1 MKSDT
6 VHSVLRSPKW
16 EIKTKGH
23 RYPTKRWGHTAVLN
37 KSKLWLYGGK
47 TGKLKEPLYELDC

>member
-1 MKSDT
+1 MGNQNKGS
-6 VHSVLRSPKW
+6 SVPDK
-16 EIKTKGH
+16 KM
-23 RYPTKRWGHTAVLN
+23 GHTAVLN